1 VRATSAE
8 SLVLLLI
15 LILISIFYRYEHVLV
30 NHNNEKRPSLKNVQ
44 LNRSVPPV
52 KAMSSLPPSAS
63 HLAETLKPI
72 QANTHSYA
80 NSRRPRLDANSS
92 CIELGYEEP
101 CHTTRRSDRERGPDL
116 SSSRFPASA
125 SSDPQFTSRN
135 FFRSHDDIRTPRSYK
150 TAATAGSSLAPPPH
164 QSHQPR
170 QKDRR
175 VVTRDDL
182 VSALPTDTGH
192 GVDSTTRRHRSR
204 RHSVEETPL
213 TIKVAS
219 IGPTQNRDQ
228 DRRYSA
234 QATRPFLLPSDRER
248 PSSYS
253 SRRHSSTRT
262 GPPIST
268 HQQKHFDNRRPDSPH
283 PLRKHT
289 MTHPEPRQSRHSP
302 SHSKHQQLRR
312 QPPFIAQRTRSDK
325 QRNEKV
331 RTSGHASVVVEEW
344 DTRQLRVK

>member
-1 VRATSAE
+1 M
-8 SLVLLLI
+8 
-15 LILISIFYRYEHVLV
+15 
-30 NHNNEKRPSLKNVQ
+30 NHN
-44 LNRSVPPV
+44 NRSVPPV

-72 QANTHSYA
+72 QANSHP
-80 NSRRPRLDANSS
+80 RRPKLDVNIS

-101 CHTTRRSDRERGPDL
+101 CHTTRRSDRERAPDL
-116 SSSRFPASA
+116 STSRFPASV

-150 TAATAGSSLAPPPH
+150 TAATAGSSLAPP
-164 QSHQPR
+164 HQPH

-175 VVTRDDL
+175 VVTRDDF
-182 VSALPTDTGH
+182 VSTLPTDTGH
-192 GVDSTTRRHRSR
+192 GVDSTTRRRRSR
-204 RHSVEETPL
+204 RHSVEETP
-213 TIKVAS
+213 TS
-219 IGPTQNRDQ
+219 IDSTHQHQHQSRDQ

-234 QATRPFLLPSDRER
+234 QTTRPFLLPER

-268 HQQKHFDNRRPDSPH
+268 HQQKHSDSRRPDSPH

-289 MTHPEPRQSRHSP
+289 MTHPVEVLRSEPRQSRQSL
-302 SHSKHQQLRR
+302 SYSKHQQVRR
-312 QPPFIAQRTRSDK
+312 QPPFIARRSRSDK
-325 QRNEKV
+325 QRGEKV
-331 RTSGHASVVVEEW
+331 RSSEHAAVVVEEW
-344 DTRQLRVK
+344 DMRQLRVR